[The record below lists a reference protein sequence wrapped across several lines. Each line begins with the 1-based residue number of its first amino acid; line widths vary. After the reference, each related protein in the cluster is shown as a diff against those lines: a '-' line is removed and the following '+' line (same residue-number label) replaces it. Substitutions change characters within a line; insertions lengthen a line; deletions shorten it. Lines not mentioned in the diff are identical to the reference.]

1 MFFRVKA
8 MNRLGESSWSEYGS
22 VTTLIDAERI
32 PRVSGLTWD
41 NETSSLGF
49 MVTRVYPLYLVA
61 RVEARMERLGSSNN
75 TWQLIKTAPLKKKPY
90 SFLLPRNLKFSN
102 LRSDYCSSSFFV
114 TTPHCSFVILSVS
127 LSIVLTHSSLLSG
140 SRSVLRLSPGSA
152 ASPLS

>member
-61 RVEARMERLGSSNN
+61 RVEARMERLGTSNN
-75 TWQLIKTAPLKKKPY
+75 TWQLIKTVPLKKKPY

-114 TTPHCSFVILSVS
+114 STLR
-127 LSIVLTHSSLLSG
+127 LLLNCADSRLVFAG
-140 SRSVLRLSPGSA
+140 SRSV
-152 ASPLS
+152 

>member
-1 MFFRVKA
+1 

-32 PRVSGLTWD
+32 PRVSGLSWD

-61 RVEARMERLGSSNN
+61 RVEARMERDNN
-75 TWQLIKTAPLKKKPY
+75 TWQLIKTVPLKKKPY

-102 LRSDYCSSSFFV
+102 LRSY
-114 TTPHCSFVILSVS
+114 
-127 LSIVLTHSSLLSG
+127 
-140 SRSVLRLSPGSA
+140 
-152 ASPLS
+152 

>member
-1 MFFRVKA
+1 MFSTDIFRVKA

-61 RVEARMERLGSSNN
+61 RVEARMERLGTSNN
-75 TWQLIKTAPLKKKPY
+75 TWQLIKTVPLKKKPY

-102 LRSDYCSSSFFV
+102 LRSYYCSSSFFV
-114 TTPHCSFVILSVS
+114 ATLPCSFVILSVS
-127 LSIVLTHSSLLSG
+127 LVIVLTHSSYLQGLA
-140 SRSVLRLSPGSA
+140 LY
-152 ASPLS
+152 

>member
-114 TTPHCSFVILSVS
+114 TTPPCSFVILSVR
-127 LSIVLTHSSLLSG
+127 LSIVLTHSSYLQGLA
-140 SRSVLRLSPGSA
+140 LY
-152 ASPLS
+152 

>member
-114 TTPHCSFVILSVS
+114 TTPQCSFVILSVS
-127 LSIVLTHSSLLSG
+127 LVIVLTHSSYCQGLALY
-140 SRSVLRLSPGSA
+140 
-152 ASPLS
+152 

>member
-1 MFFRVKA
+1 

-61 RVEARMERLGSSNN
+61 RVEARMERLGTSNN

-114 TTPHCSFVILSVS
+114 TTPPCSFVDNPLCEP
-127 LSIVLTHSSLLSG
+127 LNCADSLLVFAG
-140 SRSVLRLSPGSA
+140 SRSVLRLSPASA

>member
-61 RVEARMERLGSSNN
+61 RVEARMERLGTSNN

-114 TTPHCSFVILSVS
+114 TTPPCSFVILSVR
-127 LSIVLTHSSLLSG
+127 LSIVLTHSSYLQGLA
-140 SRSVLRLSPGSA
+140 LY
-152 ASPLS
+152 